1 MAVKKN
7 EKPIKQPLAAKGKV
21 SHSPKTTQMADVG
34 IRSSVANMSKGT
46 DRKVTKRKRTGKVLE
61 EKQRLNE
68 LLLDSLPHI
77 AMLIRKDRTV
87 LAANRLARDAGAK
100 VGGYCWGDFGRS
112 DFIPEEDKKYIDEHK
127 KAPAGGTCC
136 YFCLADKALRS
147 QEPARNPELNAWG
160 KIWDAH
166 WIPLNKETYLHYA
179 IDITEYKQ
187 AERDLLFKTTIL
199 EAQSETSIDGIL
211 VVDREGKSI
220 LLNKRFGEMWH
231 IPQQLLDTKDDKI
244 MLQYVL
250 GQLEE
255 PNKFLGKVEYLYT
268 HENEKSRD
276 EIKFKDGKVFDRYSS
291 PLIDSRGIYNGRIWY
306 FRDITERKRKEKEY
320 STIIQTALDGFW
332 ISDTNGR
339 LVDANDSICQILGYS
354 REELLVK
361 SVSDIEVTETKEEI
375 AEHVEKVIKG
385 GYGRFE
391 TKHRCK
397 DGRIVDVE
405 VSANYLDVANGQ
417 FFVFVRDITER
428 KKAEEELREYR
439 QHLEELVRVRTAELT
454 ETNERLLQEIERG
467 KGLEKEILNVSD
479 REQRRVGRE
488 LHDSVG
494 QQLTG
499 IAFMTKALEQKLAA
513 KSPDEAADLT
523 QINKLVKEAM
533 EQARDLAKG
542 LHPVDLDAGGLVSSL
557 GELAESTQKLFG
569 IRCTFKCDRPVELK
583 NTEVAV
589 HLYRMTQEAI
599 TNAIKHGKAKNIQ
612 MALAYGKNES
622 TLTVKSDGLDFPKA
636 PKARG
641 TGMGLQIMGHR
652 AEIIGGSLDI
662 RKAAG
667 GGTIVICRFPNP
679 NR

>member
-1 MAVKKN
+1 MAIKKS
-7 EKPIKQPLAAKGKV
+7 KKSIKQGLTAKRKV
-21 SHSPKTTQMADVG
+21 SPGPKKTELANIG
-34 IRSSVANMSKGT
+34 IRSSLANMSKGA
-46 DRKVTKRKRTGKVLE
+46 DRNVTKRKTAQKVLA
-61 EKQRLNE
+61 EKHRLNE
-68 LLLDSLPHI
+68 LLLDSLPHL

-100 VGGYCWGDFGRS
+100 VGGYCWRDFAKS

-127 KAPAGGTCC
+127 KAPPGGTCC

-147 QEPARNPELNAWG
+147 QEPARNPELDAWG
-160 KIWDAH
+160 KIWDTH
-166 WIPLNKETYLHYA
+166 WIPLDEQTYLHYA

-187 AERDLLFKTTIL
+187 TERALLFKTTIL

-220 LLNKRFGEMWH
+220 LLNKRFGEMWS
-231 IPQQLLDTKDDKI
+231 IPQQMLDTRDDKT

-291 PLIDSRGIYNGRIWY
+291 PLIDSRGIYDGRIWY

-320 STIIQTALDGFW
+320 ATIIQTALDGFW

-339 LVDANDSICQILGYS
+339 FVDVNDSICQILGYS
-354 REELLVK
+354 REELLMK
-361 SVSDIEVTETKEEI
+361 FVSDIEVTETNEEI
-375 AEHVEKVIKG
+375 TEHIKKVIKG
-385 GYGRFE
+385 GYERFE
-391 TKHRCK
+391 TKHRRK

-405 VSANYLDVANGQ
+405 VSANYLDIVDRQ

-428 KKAEEELREYR
+428 KRAEEDLIKYRE
-439 QHLEELVRVRTAELT
+439 QLEELVRARTEELT
-454 ETNERLLQEIERG
+454 QANKQLLRNIEERKHLER
-467 KGLEKEILNVSD
+467 EILDVSD
-479 REQRRVGRE
+479 REQQRVGRE
-488 LHDSVG
+488 LHDSLG

-523 QINKLVKEAM
+523 QISKLVKEAM

-557 GELAESTQKLFG
+557 EELAEATQKLFG
-569 IRCTFKCDRPVELK
+569 IRCTFKCDRPIELE
-583 NTEVAV
+583 NTEVTA

-612 MALAYGKNES
+612 MALAYGKDES

-636 PKARG
+636 SRTKGR
-641 TGMGLQIMGHR
+641 GMGLQIMGHR
-652 AEIIGGSLDI
+652 ADIIGGSLDI
-662 RKAAG
+662 HKAAG
-667 GGTIVICRFPNP
+667 GGTIVICSFPNP